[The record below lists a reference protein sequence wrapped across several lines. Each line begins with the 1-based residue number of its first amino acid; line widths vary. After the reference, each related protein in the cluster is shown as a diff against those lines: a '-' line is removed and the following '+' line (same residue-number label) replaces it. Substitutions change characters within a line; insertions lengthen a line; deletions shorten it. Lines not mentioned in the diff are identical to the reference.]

1 MPVFELAAQIVALC
15 HNSAL
20 KFLGLRLISGAEAQQ
35 VFQKMQIFTD
45 FFIST
50 AHAQGTQQGIS
61 FIWLPLL
68 ILAAFYFLLIRPQQK
83 RQKAHKQ
90 MVNELSP
97 GDDVLTAGGILGTV
111 TAVSDHYITLRIADN
126 VEIKIQKSTIS
137 AVVPKGTF
145 DAA

>member
-1 MPVFELAAQIVALC
+1 
-15 HNSAL
+15 
-20 KFLGLRLISGAEAQQ
+20 
-35 VFQKMQIFTD
+35 MQIFME

-50 AHAQGTQQGIS
+50 AHAQGTQQGS
-61 FIWLPLL
+61 PFGFVLPLL
-68 ILAAFYFLLIRPQQK
+68 VIFAAFYFLLIRPQQK
-83 RQKAHKQ
+83 RQKAHDQ

-126 VEIKIQKSTIS
+126 VEIKIQKSTTS